1 MFRIIFTI
9 FPLLIFAL
17 ITWRLW
23 REYHHVQIIEGF
35 TEKEK
40 MILIRQ
46 VMALLVFLPFL
57 LVYVVLFII
66 GQGVV
71 LNLLNNSSFSLFY
84 LLVAFVILGY
94 IAVSSIRHRV
104 SILRGRGQRKPLKGR
119 SAVLIG
125 ILTLVVLLGIS
136 AVFIVGTLFD

>member
-1 MFRIIFTI
+1 
-9 FPLLIFAL
+9 
-17 ITWRLW
+17 
-23 REYHHVQIIEGF
+23 
-35 TEKEK
+35 

-71 LNLLNNSSFSLFY
+71 LNLLNNSFFSLFY
-84 LLVAFVILGY
+84 ILVAFVILGY
-94 IAVSSIRHRV
+94 VAMSSIRHQV

-136 AVFIVGTLFD
+136 VVFIVGTLFD